1 MVLRQIKMFKAAVVT
16 SLTNDLS
23 SIEIAEF
30 KRRSLK
36 PNEVRVKV
44 EAASVN
50 FPDLLMTEGLYQYKP
65 DIPFTLGMESSG
77 TVIEVGD
84 DVKSFTIDDSVIV
97 SGKTG
102 SFAEEIIAAEDL
114 LRLKPDSLNWE
125 QAASFTV
132 AYLTAYVALVC
143 RGNIESGESLLV
155 HGAAGGVGLAAVDLG
170 MHYGANVIATSASS
184 SKREFLSSYGAHHV
198 LPDSGFKDKVKE
210 LTPYNGAD
218 IIYDPVGGDVFDES
232 IGCIAWNGRL
242 LVIGFTSG
250 RIPSI
255 GANMPLIKGFSV
267 VGVRG
272 GEYGRRDPEMGKK
285 NLEEIDKL
293 ASEGKLNPHI
303 HKTYSLDNT
312 VDALNELRNRT
323 VIGKVCIKPN

>member
-1 MVLRQIKMFKAAVVT
+1 MFKAAVVT

-44 EAASVN
+44 EASSVN

-232 IGCIAWNGRL
+232 IRCIAWNGRL

>member
-1 MVLRQIKMFKAAVVT
+1 MFKAAVVT

-102 SFAEEIIAAEDL
+102 SFAQEIIAAEDL

-232 IGCIAWNGRL
+232 IRCIAWNGRL

>member
-1 MVLRQIKMFKAAVVT
+1 MFKAAVVT

-170 MHYGANVIATSASS
+170 MHYGANIIATSASS

-232 IGCIAWNGRL
+232 IRCIAWNGRL

>member
-1 MVLRQIKMFKAAVVT
+1 MFKAAVVT

-102 SFAEEIIAAEDL
+102 SFSEEIIAAEDL

-232 IGCIAWNGRL
+232 IRCIAWNGRL

-255 GANMPLIKGFSV
+255 GTNMPLIKGFSV

>member
-1 MVLRQIKMFKAAVVT
+1 MFKAAVVT

-77 TVIEVGD
+77 IVIEVGD
-84 DVKSFTIDDSVIV
+84 DVESFTIDDSVIV

-232 IGCIAWNGRL
+232 IRCIAWNGRL

-272 GEYGRRDPEMGKK
+272 GEYGRRDPEKGKK

>member
-1 MVLRQIKMFKAAVVT
+1 MFKAVVVT
-16 SLTNDLS
+16 SLTNNLS
-23 SIEIAEF
+23 SIEITEF

-36 PNEVRVKV
+36 PNELRIEVQ
-44 EAASVN
+44 AASVN

-65 DIPFTLGMESSG
+65 ETPFILGMESSG
-77 TVIEVGD
+77 IVIEVGD
-84 DVKSFTIDDSVIV
+84 DVKSFKIDDKVIV
-97 SGKTG
+97 GGKTG
-102 SFAEEIIAAEDL
+102 SFAEEIVATEDL
-114 LRLKPDSLNWE
+114 IRIKPDSLNWE

-170 MHYGANVIATSASS
+170 MHYGAKVIATSASL

-210 LTPYNGAD
+210 LTPSNGAD

-232 IGCIAWNGRL
+232 IRCIAWNGRL

-255 GANMPLIKGFSV
+255 GVNMPLIKGFSV

>member
-1 MVLRQIKMFKAAVVT
+1 MFKAAVVT

-232 IGCIAWNGRL
+232 IRCIAWNGRL

-285 NLEEIDKL
+285 NLEAIDEL

-303 HKTYSLDNT
+303 HKTYSLEST
-312 VDALNELRNRT
+312 IDALNELRNRT
-323 VIGKVCIKPN
+323 VIGKVCIKP

>member
-1 MVLRQIKMFKAAVVT
+1 MFKAAVVT

-102 SFAEEIIAAEDL
+102 SFSEEIIAAEDL

-232 IGCIAWNGRL
+232 IRCIAWNGRL

>member
-1 MVLRQIKMFKAAVVT
+1 MFKAAVVT

-232 IGCIAWNGRL
+232 IRCIAWNGRL

-272 GEYGRRDPEMGKK
+272 GEYGRRDAQMGKK

>member
-1 MVLRQIKMFKAAVVT
+1 MFKAAVVT

-143 RGNIESGESLLV
+143 RGNIERGESLLV

-232 IGCIAWNGRL
+232 IRCIAWNGRL

-272 GEYGRRDPEMGKK
+272 GEYGRRNPEMGKK

>member
-1 MVLRQIKMFKAAVVT
+1 MFKAAVVT
-16 SLTNDLS
+16 SLAKNLS
-23 SIEIAEF
+23 SIEITEF

-36 PNEVRVKV
+36 PNELRIKVK
-44 EAASVN
+44 AASVN

-77 TVIEVGD
+77 TVIEIGN
-84 DVKSFTIDDSVIV
+84 DVKSFTIDDSVV
-97 SGKTG
+97 VGGKTG
-102 SFAEEIIAAEDL
+102 SFAEEIIVTEDL

-125 QAASFTV
+125 QASSFTV

-143 RGNIESGESLLV
+143 RGNIKSDESLLV

-170 MHYGANVIATSASS
+170 IHYGATVIATSASS
-184 SKREFLSSYGAHHV
+184 NKREFLSSYGAHHV

-210 LTPYNGAD
+210 LTPDNGAD

-232 IGCIAWNGRL
+232 VRCIAWNGRL

-255 GANMPLIKGFSV
+255 GVNMPLIKGFSV

-323 VIGKVCIKPN
+323 VIGKVCIKP

>member
-1 MVLRQIKMFKAAVVT
+1 MFKAAVVT

-77 TVIEVGD
+77 IVIEVGD

-232 IGCIAWNGRL
+232 IRCIAWNGRL

>member
-1 MVLRQIKMFKAAVVT
+1 MFKAVVVT
-16 SLTNDLS
+16 SLTNNLS
-23 SIEIAEF
+23 SIEITEF

-36 PNEVRVKV
+36 PNELRIEVQ
-44 EAASVN
+44 AASVN

-65 DIPFTLGMESSG
+65 ETPFILGMESSG
-77 TVIEVGD
+77 IVIEVGD
-84 DVKSFTIDDSVIV
+84 DVKSFKIDDKVIV
-97 SGKTG
+97 GGKTG
-102 SFAEEIIAAEDL
+102 SFAEEIVATEDL
-114 LRLKPDSLNWE
+114 IRIKPDSLNWE

-170 MHYGANVIATSASS
+170 MHYGAKVIATSASL

-210 LTPYNGAD
+210 LTPSKGAD

-232 IGCIAWNGRL
+232 IRCIAWNGRL

-293 ASEGKLNPHI
+293 ASDGKLNPHI

-312 VDALNELRNRT
+312 IDALNELRNRT
-323 VIGKVCIKPN
+323 VIGKVCIKPK

>member
-1 MVLRQIKMFKAAVVT
+1 MFKAAVVT

-84 DVKSFTIDDSVIV
+84 DVKSYTIDDSVIV

-102 SFAEEIIAAEDL
+102 SFSEEIIAAEDL

-143 RGNIESGESLLV
+143 RGNIERGESLLV

-232 IGCIAWNGRL
+232 IRCIAWNGRL

>member
-1 MVLRQIKMFKAAVVT
+1 MFKAAVVT

-77 TVIEVGD
+77 IVIEVGD
-84 DVKSFTIDDSVIV
+84 DVESFTIDDSVIV

-232 IGCIAWNGRL
+232 IRCIAWNGRL

>member
-1 MVLRQIKMFKAAVVT
+1 MFKAVVVT
-16 SLTNDLS
+16 SLTNNLS
-23 SIEIAEF
+23 SIEITEF

-36 PNEVRVKV
+36 PNELRIEVQ
-44 EAASVN
+44 AASVN

-65 DIPFTLGMESSG
+65 ETPFILGMESSG
-77 TVIEVGD
+77 IVIEVGD
-84 DVKSFTIDDSVIV
+84 DVKSFKIDDKVIV
-97 SGKTG
+97 GGKTG
-102 SFAEEIIAAEDL
+102 SFAEEIVATEDL
-114 LRLKPDSLNWE
+114 IRIKPDSLNWE

-170 MHYGANVIATSASS
+170 MHYGAKVIATSASS

-210 LTPYNGAD
+210 LTPSNGAD

-232 IGCIAWNGRL
+232 IRCIAWNGRL

-293 ASEGKLNPHI
+293 ASDGKLNPHI

-312 VDALNELRNRT
+312 IDALNELRNRT
-323 VIGKVCIKPN
+323 VIGKVCIKPK

>member
-1 MVLRQIKMFKAAVVT
+1 MFKAVVVT
-16 SLTNDLS
+16 SLTNNLS
-23 SIEIAEF
+23 SIEITEF

-36 PNEVRVKV
+36 PNELRIEVQ
-44 EAASVN
+44 AASVN

-65 DIPFTLGMESSG
+65 ETPFILGMESSG
-77 TVIEVGD
+77 IVIEVGD
-84 DVKSFTIDDSVIV
+84 DVKSFKIDDKVIV
-97 SGKTG
+97 GGKTG
-102 SFAEEIIAAEDL
+102 SFAEEIVATEDL
-114 LRLKPDSLNWE
+114 IRIKPDSLNWE

-170 MHYGANVIATSASS
+170 MHYGAKVIATSASL

-210 LTPYNGAD
+210 LTPSNGAD

-232 IGCIAWNGRL
+232 IRCIAWNGRL

-293 ASEGKLNPHI
+293 ASEGKLNPYI

-312 VDALNELRNRT
+312 IDALNELRNRT
-323 VIGKVCIKPN
+323 VIGKVCIKPK

>member
-1 MVLRQIKMFKAAVVT
+1 MFKAVVVT
-16 SLTNDLS
+16 SLTNNLS
-23 SIEIAEF
+23 SIEITEF

-36 PNEVRVKV
+36 PNELRIEVQ
-44 EAASVN
+44 AASVN

-65 DIPFTLGMESSG
+65 EPPFILGMESSG
-77 TVIEVGD
+77 IVIEVGD
-84 DVKSFTIDDSVIV
+84 DVKSFKIDDKVIV
-97 SGKTG
+97 GGKTG
-102 SFAEEIIAAEDL
+102 SFAEEIVATEDL
-114 LRLKPDSLNWE
+114 IRIKPDSLNWE

-170 MHYGANVIATSASS
+170 MHYGAKVIATSASL

-210 LTPYNGAD
+210 LTPSNGAD

-232 IGCIAWNGRL
+232 VRCIAWNGRL

-293 ASEGKLNPHI
+293 ASDGKLNPHI

-312 VDALNELRNRT
+312 IDALNELRNRT
-323 VIGKVCIKPN
+323 VIGKVCIKPK

>member
-1 MVLRQIKMFKAAVVT
+1 MFKAAVVT

-143 RGNIESGESLLV
+143 RGKIESGESLLV

-232 IGCIAWNGRL
+232 IRCIAWNGRL

>member
-1 MVLRQIKMFKAAVVT
+1 MFKAAVVT
-16 SLTNDLS
+16 SLAKNLS

-36 PNEVRVKV
+36 PNELRIKVK
-44 EAASVN
+44 AASVN

-77 TVIEVGD
+77 TVIELGN
-84 DVKSFTIDDSVIV
+84 DVKSFTIDDSVVV

-102 SFAEEIIAAEDL
+102 SFAEEIIVTEDL

-143 RGNIESGESLLV
+143 RGNIKSDESLLV

-170 MHYGANVIATSASS
+170 IYYGATVIATSASS
-184 SKREFLSSYGAHHV
+184 NKREFLSSYGAHHV

-210 LTPYNGAD
+210 LTPDNGAD

-232 IGCIAWNGRL
+232 VRCIAWNGRL

-255 GANMPLIKGFSV
+255 GVNMPLIKGFSV

-272 GEYGRRDPEMGKK
+272 GEYGRRDPKMGKK

-323 VIGKVCIKPN
+323 VIGKVCIKP

>member
-1 MVLRQIKMFKAAVVT
+1 MFKAAVVT

-143 RGNIESGESLLV
+143 RGKIESGESLLV

-170 MHYGANVIATSASS
+170 MHYGATVIATSASS

-232 IGCIAWNGRL
+232 IRCIAWNGRL

-272 GEYGRRDPEMGKK
+272 GEYGRRNPEMGKK

>member
-1 MVLRQIKMFKAAVVT
+1 MFKAAVVT

-36 PNEVRVKV
+36 PNEVRIKV

-184 SKREFLSSYGAHHV
+184 KKREFLSSYGAHHV

-232 IGCIAWNGRL
+232 IRCIAWNGRL

-250 RIPSI
+250 RIPNI
-255 GANMPLIKGFSV
+255 GVNMPLIKGFSV

-272 GEYGRRDPEMGKK
+272 GEYGRRDPEMGKR

>member
-1 MVLRQIKMFKAAVVT
+1 MFKAVVVT
-16 SLTNDLS
+16 SLTNNLS
-23 SIEIAEF
+23 SIEITEF

-36 PNEVRVKV
+36 PNELRIEVQ
-44 EAASVN
+44 AASVN

-65 DIPFTLGMESSG
+65 ETPFILGMESSG
-77 TVIEVGD
+77 IVIEVGD
-84 DVKSFTIDDSVIV
+84 DVKSFKIDDKVIV
-97 SGKTG
+97 GGKTG
-102 SFAEEIIAAEDL
+102 SFAEEIVATEDL
-114 LRLKPDSLNWE
+114 IRIKPDSLNWE

-170 MHYGANVIATSASS
+170 MHYGAKVIATSASL

-210 LTPYNGAD
+210 LTPSNGAD

-232 IGCIAWNGRL
+232 VRCIAWNGRL

-255 GANMPLIKGFSV
+255 GVNMPLIKGFSI

-323 VIGKVCIKPN
+323 VIGKVCIKP

>member
-1 MVLRQIKMFKAAVVT
+1 MELGQYKMFKAAIVN

-23 SIEIAEF
+23 SIEVVEL
-30 KRRSLK
+30 KRKSLK
-36 PNEVRVKV
+36 PNEVRIKII
-44 EAASVN
+44 AAAVN

-65 DIPFTLGMESSG
+65 EPPFTLGMESSG
-77 TVIEVGD
+77 IVIEIGD
-84 DVKSFTIDDSVIV
+84 DVKSFSIDDNVIV
-97 SGKTG
+97 GGKTG
-102 SFAEEIIAAEDL
+102 SFAEEIVVTEDL
-114 LRLKPDSLNWE
+114 LRLKPNALNWE

-143 RGNIESGESLLV
+143 RGNIENGESLLV

-170 MHYGANVIATSASS
+170 IHYGAKVIATSASS

-210 LTPYNGAD
+210 LTPGNGAD

-232 IGCIAWNGRL
+232 IRCIAWNGRL

-255 GANMPLIKGFSV
+255 GAN
-267 VGVRG
+267 
-272 GEYGRRDPEMGKK
+272 
-285 NLEEIDKL
+285 
-293 ASEGKLNPHI
+293 
-303 HKTYSLDNT
+303 SL
-312 VDALNELRNRT
+312 L
-323 VIGKVCIKPN
+323 